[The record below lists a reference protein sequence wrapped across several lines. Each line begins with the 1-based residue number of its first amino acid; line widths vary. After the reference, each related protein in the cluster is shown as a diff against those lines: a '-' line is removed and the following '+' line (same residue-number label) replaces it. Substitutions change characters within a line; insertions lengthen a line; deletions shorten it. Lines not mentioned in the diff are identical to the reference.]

1 MRASSVSWL
10 RRGARRVPLRSAW
23 RRDSSVDADER
34 PKVSVQLALA
44 VALVGVPD
52 ETSYA
57 LAEGS
62 AISGELACI
71 SMAATSGRPL
81 GVEGAIVI
89 DASAGGGSRAA
100 AGGLSLALA
109 LVPVVRTGACAAG
122 GDARERRSLASSLAV
137 ADEEARRCVSFA
149 LPLDLELALAV
160 ELALDG
166 AGLAED

>member
-23 RRDSSVDADER
+23 RRDSSVDADEL
-34 PKVSVQLALA
+34 PKGSVPLALA
-44 VALVGVPD
+44 VALVGVPA
-52 ETSYA
+52 EISHATTSSC
-57 LAEGS
+57 EG
-62 AISGELACI
+62 GESACI
-71 SMAATSGRPL
+71 SMVVPSGRSFD
-81 GVEGAIVI
+81 VEGALVI

-109 LVPVVRTGACAAG
+109 LVSVGRTGACAAG
-122 GDARERRSLASSLAV
+122 GDARERRSLVSAPAV

>member
-1 MRASSVSWL
+1 M
-10 RRGARRVPLRSAW
+10 
-23 RRDSSVDADER
+23 
-34 PKVSVQLALA
+34 ALA

-52 ETSYA
+52 EISHA
-57 LAEGS
+57 PAGGS
-62 AISGELACI
+62 TISGESACI
-71 SMAATSGRPL
+71 SMATTSGRSL
-81 GVEGAIVI
+81 DVEGALVI

-109 LVPVVRTGACAAG
+109 LVSVGRTGACVAG
-122 GDARERRSLASSLAV
+122 GDARERRSLVSAPAV